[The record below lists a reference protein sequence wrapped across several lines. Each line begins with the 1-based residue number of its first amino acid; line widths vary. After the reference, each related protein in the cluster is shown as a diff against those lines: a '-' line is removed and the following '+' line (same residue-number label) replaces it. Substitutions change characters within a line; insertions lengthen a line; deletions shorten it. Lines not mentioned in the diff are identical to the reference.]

1 MILQLHRLQLP
12 MMGRRLFISLLPLMS
27 LAVCASIL
35 ATMSYVYWMSP
46 AQDCLAQVQSAYQ
59 AALQAQG
66 TLQANRKT
74 QEEIRAIKLQLD
86 KAWLGLPTETE
97 FASLGLAI
105 SELGRSEHVSIPG
118 MQYGVEQSKVSGMP
132 AKASISFSV
141 TGDYAAVYRFIH
153 RLESADS
160 YVVIESLDASRAATS
175 DKGAPSAVVFH
186 LKVATFLRS
195 NPPTGSMS

>member
-1 MILQLHRLQLP
+1 MLPQLHRLQ
-12 MMGRRLFISLLPLMS
+12 GRRIFISLLPLLS
-27 LAVCASIL
+27 LTICSSIL
-35 ATMSYVYWMSP
+35 ATISYVHLMIP
-46 AQDCLAQVQSAYQ
+46 AQDRLAQVQDAYQ
-59 AALQAQG
+59 SSLQTQA
-66 TLQANRKT
+66 TVQANRRT
-74 QEEIRAIKLQLD
+74 QERIRAVKLQLD

-118 MQYGVEQSKVSGMP
+118 MQYGIEQSKGSALP

-160 YVVIESLDASRAATS
+160 YVVIESLDASRTAHGE
-175 DKGAPSAVVFH
+175 KGSSSPVVFH
-186 LKVATFLRS
+186 LKVATFLRT
-195 NPPTGSMS
+195 NPPTWNMS